1 MPTFITKIPRIDAAD
16 AQFIICFRVVDEPIP
31 NVPARILVCRDCL
44 QRVWLADS
52 SPQDRPC
59 VCYQCAIPII
69 EKDGEEPLIGITEGQ
84 AAAAQDHISS
94 VRIQKLLAAG
104 RKKTTN

>member
-31 NVPARILVCRDCL
+31 HVPARILVCRECL
-44 QRVWLADS
+44 ERVWLADS

-59 VCYQCAIPII
+59 VCFQCAEPII
-69 EKDGEEPLIGITEGQ
+69 AASGEEPMIAITEGQ
-84 AAAAQDHISS
+84 ATAAADHISS
-94 VRIQKLLAAG
+94 VRLHQLLTAHV
-104 RKKTTN
+104 KKNDN